1 MPPWIRLCMRMP
13 MQNSQFLLAKYYF
26 ELSPKKLGCAG
37 EDVLEMCSECKLL
50 PVHGRPQIDT
60 WWPQEETSSDTE
72 NCERNIYEGTGE
84 WTRGFLEE
92 VRSGVPWELQY
103 AVDLVVMAPIRD
115 EQRRKLVE
123 WRASLL
129 VRGLKVKFAARVHI

>member
-1 MPPWIRLCMRMP
+1 M
-13 MQNSQFLLAKYYF
+13 
-26 ELSPKKLGCAG
+26 
-37 EDVLEMCSECKLL
+37 
-50 PVHGRPQIDT
+50 
-60 WWPQEETSSDTE
+60 
-72 NCERNIYEGTGE
+72 
-84 WTRGFLEE
+84 EE

-103 AVDLVVMAPIRD
+103 AVDLVLMAPIRD